1 MEGKSL
7 SVSLSERKVGNSDL
21 VLAEHAAAPDFQK
34 SSPALASSPEPSNF
48 KFEREDWT
56 LFRTVEGLQQKA
68 GVPAAR
74 LRRLVL
80 KEIADNALD
89 TGTKFDAGQIDGHGF
104 YVADNGPG
112 IDGAPKDIARLFSI
126 ARPLISTKLL
136 RLPTRGALGN
146 GLRIVAG
153 AVLASEG
160 SLVVITRNCRI
171 ALRPERDGS
180 TTVVEASAIEHPI
193 GTRIEISFGPALP
206 SDQAA
211 LSWAQIA
218 CHLAQGT
225 TYGGRSSPWWYDL
238 SQFHELLYASGD
250 RPVRELIANLDGCTG
265 AKAGEIVAVAGL
277 SRAIC
282 KKVTRDQATML
293 LQAAR
298 DNARPVKPERLGAV
312 GPDAFPHNSYA
323 MSSGA
328 AEFGLITPL
337 AEIPF
342 VVEMWAGKSEC
353 PRTALLVCVNR
364 TPITG
369 TIDATRDK
377 RDIDAFGCGLSH
389 TIAQAPVGLQF
400 SIVMNLITAYMPITS
415 DGKEP
420 NLRPFLDVIRNIA
433 GKVVRKAHRPTSGD
447 RTSQKD
453 IVLENLDAVIAD
465 VSGGRYRF
473 GQRQLLY
480 GLRPI
485 IRNETGETLQL
496 GNFTAIVTEHEA
508 EHGEIPLMYR
518 EPRGSIYHPHRGE
531 TITLGTLMV
540 EEYERPLWTFNKLLY
555 IEKEGFSE
563 ALKDVRWGE
572 RHDCALLS
580 SKGFSTRAARDLVDK
595 LAEHDEAVEVFC
607 AHDADGPGTMIY
619 QTFQEATK
627 ARGARKIKIINLGL
641 EPWEA
646 IEMGLEVED
655 VEIGKKRKPVADYVL
670 DREDLA
676 PNGTSWEEWLQ
687 THRIELNAM
696 TTPQFIEWL
705 DGKLAAYG
713 KLVPPPDV
721 LEAGLHE
728 RIEDKVRA
736 TITERILREANI
748 DAQVAAALAKIE
760 TPDADTLAEGI
771 VQLFGA
777 KPDAEWRDHIEAVA
791 IELADAAGNEDA
803 S

>member
-1 MEGKSL
+1 MESKHLLPSL
-7 SVSLSERKVGNSDL
+7 PERKVVGCSNPDP
-21 VLAEHAAAPDFQK
+21 VLAERDAALDFQK
-34 SSPALASSPEPSNF
+34 SFPELASSPAPGVF
-48 KFEREDWT
+48 KFEREDWS

-68 GVPAAR
+68 GVPKQR

-80 KEIADNALD
+80 KEL
-89 TGTKFDAGQIDGHGF
+89 
-104 YVADNGPG
+104 ADNGLDNDADVRVGDLPG
-112 IDGAPKDIARLFSI
+112 GGYFVEDDGNGIEPEEIARLFSI
-126 ARPLISTKLL
+126 APLVSTKLL

-146 GLRIVAG
+146 GLRVVAG
-153 AVLASEG
+153 AVLASDG
-160 SLVVITRNCRI
+160 ALSVITRNRRVV
-171 ALRPERDGS
+171 LRPERDGS
-180 TTVVEASAIEHPI
+180 TTVVEASAVEHPI
-193 GTRIEISFGPALP
+193 GIRIEIRFGPALP

-238 SQFHELLYASGD
+238 SQFQELLSASGD
-250 RPVRELIANLDGCTG
+250 RPVRELIANLDACTG
-265 AKAGEIVAVAGL
+265 AKAGEIVAAAGL

-282 KKVTRDQATML
+282 KKVTRDQAAKL
-293 LQAAR
+293 LKAAR

-312 GPDAFPHNSYA
+312 GPDAYPDDSYA
-323 MSSGA
+323 MSSGV
-328 AEFGLITPL
+328 AEFGSIAPL

-342 VVEMWAGKSEC
+342 MVEMWGSKSGR
-353 PRTALLVCVNR
+353 PTKLLVCINR

-369 TIDATRDK
+369 EIETARDK
-377 RDIDAFGCGLSH
+377 RDIDAFGCGLAH
-389 TIAQAPVGLQF
+389 TIALAPVGSQF
-400 SIVMNLITAYMPITS
+400 NIVMNLITPYMPITS

-420 NLRPFLDVIRNIA
+420 NLRPFLDVISNTA

-465 VSGGRYRF
+465 VNGNGQYRF

-496 GNFTAIVTEHEA
+496 GNFTAIITDYEA
-508 EHGEIPLMYR
+508 EYGEIPLMYR
-518 EPRGSIYHPHRGE
+518 EPRGSIYHPHRSE

-540 EEYERPLWTFNKLLY
+540 EEYTRPLWTFNKLVY

-563 ALKDVRWGE
+563 ALKDVRWAE

-595 LAEHDEAVEVFC
+595 LAEHDEPVEVFC
-607 AHDADGPGTMIY
+607 VHDADGPGTMIY

-646 IEMGLEVED
+646 VAMGLEVED
-655 VEIGKKRKPVADYVL
+655 VEDGKRRKAVADYILERDDV
-670 DREDLA
+670 A
-676 PNGTSWEEWLQ
+676 PGGSSWDDWLQ

-696 TTPQFIEWL
+696 TTPQFIAWL
-705 DGKLAAYG
+705 DGKLAAYD
-713 KLVPPPDV
+713 KLIPPLDV
-721 LEAGLHE
+721 LAAELDE
-728 RIEDKVRA
+728 RIEENVRA
-736 TITERILREANI
+736 AVTERILEEAGVEERVAKAIAAIKKPTAPALIKGINEMFSRHPEREWRSYTASVV
-748 DAQVAAALAKIE
+748 AQVSKKI
-760 TPDADTLAEGI
+760 
-771 VQLFGA
+771 
-777 KPDAEWRDHIEAVA
+777 
-791 IELADAAGNEDA
+791 
-803 S
+803 

>member
-1 MEGKSL
+1 
-7 SVSLSERKVGNSDL
+7 
-21 VLAEHAAAPDFQK
+21 
-34 SSPALASSPEPSNF
+34 
-48 KFEREDWT
+48 
-56 LFRTVEGLQQKA
+56 LQQKA
-68 GVPAAR
+68 GVPATR

-80 KEIADNALD
+80 KEVADNGLD
-89 TGTKFDAGQIDGHGF
+89 AGAGTEAGQIDGHGF

-112 IDGAPKDIARLFSI
+112 LDGSPQEIAELFSI
-126 ARPLISTKLL
+126 ARPLVSTKLL

-160 SLVVITRNCRI
+160 SLVVITRNRRI

-180 TTVVEASAIEHPI
+180 TMVVEASAVEHPI
-193 GTRIEISFGPALP
+193 GTRVEIRFGPALP
-206 SDQAA
+206 SDQRT
-211 LSWAQIA
+211 LFWAQTA
-218 CHLAQGT
+218 CHLARGT

-238 SQFHELLYASGD
+238 SQFQELLSASGD

-282 KKVTRDQATML
+282 KKVTRDQAIML

-312 GPDAFPHNSYA
+312 GPDAYPNASYA
-323 MSSGA
+323 MSAGV
-328 AEFGLITPL
+328 AEFGSLAPL

-342 VVEMWAGKSEC
+342 VVEMWAGKSER
-353 PRTALLVCVNR
+353 PHTALLVCVNR

-377 RDIDAFGCGLSH
+377 RDIDTFGCGLSH

-400 SIVMNLITAYMPITS
+400 SIVMNLITPYMPITS
-415 DGKEP
+415 DGKGP
-420 NLRPFLDVIRNIA
+420 NLLPFLGVIMNTA
-433 GKVVRKAHRPTSGD
+433 GKVVRKAHRPSSGD
-447 RTSQKD
+447 HTSQKD

-480 GLRPI
+480 KLRPI
-485 IRNETGETLQL
+485 VRDEIGETLQL
-496 GNFTAIVTEHEA
+496 GNFTAVITEYEA

-518 EPRGSIYHPHRGE
+518 EPRGSIYHPHRDE

-540 EEYERPLWTFNKLLY
+540 EEYERPLWTFNKLIY

-595 LAEHDEAVEVFC
+595 LAEHDEPVTIFC
-607 AHDADGPGTMIY
+607 VHDADAYGTMIY

-646 IEMGLEVED
+646 VAMRLEVED
-655 VEIGKKRKPVADYVL
+655 VEAGKKHKPVAEYVL
-670 DREDLA
+670 DHEDLA
-676 PNGTSWEEWLQ
+676 PGSTRWEDWLQ

-696 TTPQFIEWL
+696 TTPQFIAWL
-705 DGKLAAYG
+705 DGKMAAYY
-713 KLVPPPDV
+713 KLIPPPEI
-721 LEAGLHE
+721 LESQLRE
-728 RIEDKVRA
+728 RIENKVREA
-736 TITERILREANI
+736 ITERILREAKI
-748 DAQVAAALAKIE
+748 DAQVTAALAKIE
-760 TPDADTLAEGI
+760 QPDADALAEGI
-771 VQLFGA
+771 EQLFGA
-777 KPDAEWRDHIEAVA
+777 KPDAEWRDHIETVA
-791 IELADAAGNEDA
+791 IELADDDDDDEEG
-803 S
+803 